1 MSLLNDTRDGSRSG
15 FPVSMGKVIFSLLKA
30 HDTKFPQFDDKD
42 AIPFTGIRSRPVI
55 IKQQHHDWGVVAT
68 TAKIISFVLIAVIF
82 YKIYK

>member
-42 AIPFTGIRSRPVI
+42 ALPFTGMRSRPVI
-55 IKQQHHDWGVVAT
+55 IKQQHDWGAVAT
-68 TAKIISFVLIAVIF
+68 AAKIILLVLTAIIL
-82 YKIYK
+82 YKVFK